1 MKQAYLTTINAL
13 ERMHRQFLEVI
24 KNELD
29 STDVRDIN
37 NVQALILYNIGGDE
51 LTVGELTLRGYYLGS
66 NVSYNVK
73 KMTENGYLHQE
84 RSSHDR
90 RSVRVKLTDKGLVL
104 SRALETMFER
114 HSAEVSTADFDPETL
129 MSANEILRNI
139 ESFWLQQLGFGP
151 RVSEFSRVETAA

>member
-1 MKQAYLTTINAL
+1 MVRHTIPAFQRRN
-13 ERMHRQFLEVI
+13 
-24 KNELD
+24 
-29 STDVRDIN
+29 S
-37 NVQALILYNIGGDE
+37 NV
-51 LTVGELTLRGYYLGS
+51 S

-90 RSVRVKLTDKGLVL
+90 RSVRVRLTDKGLAL
-104 SRALETMFER
+104 SRALETLFER
-114 HSAEVSTADFDPETL
+114 HATEVSANNLDPETL
-129 MSANEILRNI
+129 TNANEILRNI

>member
-1 MKQAYLTTINAL
+1 MKQAYLSTINSL
-13 ERMHRQFLEVI
+13 ERMHRQVLEVI

-29 STDVRDIN
+29 NTDVRDIN

-90 RSVRVKLTDKGLVL
+90 RSVRVKLTEKGLAL
-104 SRALETMFER
+104 SHALETMFER
-114 HSAEVSTADFDPETL
+114 HSEQVSANLDPETL
-129 MSANEILRNI
+129 GQANDTLRNI

-151 RVSEFSRVETAA
+151 RVSVFSRVETAA

>member
-1 MKQAYLTTINAL
+1 MKQAYLATINSL

-29 STDVRDIN
+29 NTDVRDIN

-90 RSVRVKLTDKGLVL
+90 RSVRVKLTEKGLEL

-114 HSAEVSTADFDPETL
+114 HSGEVSDNLDAETL
-129 MSANEILRNI
+129 EQANNILRSI

>member
-1 MKQAYLTTINAL
+1 MKQAYLATINSL

-29 STDVRDIN
+29 NTDVRDIN

-73 KMTENGYLHQE
+73 KMTENGYLNQE

-90 RSVRVKLTDKGLVL
+90 RSVRVKLTEKGLEL

-114 HSAEVSTADFDPETL
+114 HSGEVSDNLDAETL
-129 MSANEILRNI
+129 EQANNILRSI

>member
-1 MKQAYLTTINAL
+1 MKQAYLSTINSI

-29 STDVRDIN
+29 NTDIRDIN
-37 NVQALILYNIGGDE
+37 NVQALILFNIGGDE

-73 KMTENGYLHQE
+73 KMTENEYLHQE

-90 RSVRVKLTDKGLVL
+90 RSVRVRLTDKGLAL
-104 SRALETMFER
+104 SHQLETMFEH
-114 HSAEVSTADFDPETL
+114 HSEQVGNNLDPETL
-129 MSANEILRNI
+129 AQANEVLRTV

-151 RVSEFSRVETAA
+151 RVSEFSRVETVA

>member
-1 MKQAYLTTINAL
+1 MKQAYLSTINSL

-90 RSVRVKLTDKGLVL
+90 RSVRVKLTEKGLEL

-114 HSAEVSTADFDPETL
+114 HSDEVAHSVDPETL
-129 MSANEILRNI
+129 AQANNILRGI

>member
-1 MKQAYLTTINAL
+1 MKQAYLATINSL

-29 STDVRDIN
+29 NTDVRDIN

-73 KMTENGYLHQE
+73 KMTENGYLNQE

-90 RSVRVKLTDKGLVL
+90 RSVRVKLTEKGLEL

-114 HSAEVSTADFDPETL
+114 HSGEVSANLDAETL
-129 MSANEILRNI
+129 AQANDILRSI